1 MGFKRIL
8 VTSPCGLGLKFHYF
22 ISLAF
27 DENDDLFDSALR
39 ASSNKSFYWTLKTF
53 ILTLDFYRHTV
64 IIIYLCF
71 NSNSIKHTG
80 FDWGLYS
87 TFNNNILKYVN
98 PVIETLRLIERSE
111 YIGTRNILRFD
122 IHIMVQVALSKSW
135 NISYSGTRRFTILSR
150 PLLK

>member
-64 IIIYLCF
+64 IIIF
-71 NSNSIKHTG
+71 NISKLISKFI
-80 FDWGLYS
+80 
-87 TFNNNILKYVN
+87 
-98 PVIETLRLIERSE
+98 IETR
-111 YIGTRNILRFD
+111 
-122 IHIMVQVALSKSW
+122 
-135 NISYSGTRRFTILSR
+135 ISYWVWISALILIFDNSDQNLSNKLFEN
-150 PLLK
+150 PFYMAIEMLDSYEFHYKHCKVLQLSSL